1 MITAIIETENEE
13 VSLAHAL
20 AALVP
25 AATEGLIRDVIVI
38 DHGSEDGTREVADAA
53 GCTIIDAGGETDARR
68 AAVERARGDWLLF
81 TPASHVLRPEWQADA
96 MAFIDRALDRR
107 SGAEALGD
115 LPRRAVAVRPA
126 ELAHERDP
134 RWRHRPSGG
143 QDRVAGG
150 DAALYVAGF
159 RSFDRFRCSSRRG
172 MISTK
177 LHGGWR

>member
-1 MITAIIETENEE
+1 MITAIIETRNEE

-25 AATEGLIRDVIVI
+25 AATEGLIRDVIVV

-96 MAFIDRALDRR
+96 MAFIDRALTDGQAQKR
-107 SGAEALGD
+107 SAIFRGGRL
-115 LPRRAVAVRPA
+115 
-126 ELAHERDP
+126 
-134 RWRHRPSGG
+134 PSGPLSWLMSVIRG
-143 QDRVAGG
+143 GGTARLVAKTAWLAETPRSTLPAS
-150 DAALYVAGF
+150 AASTV
-159 RSFDRFRCSSRRG
+159 SDVRRG
-172 MISTK
+172 AA
-177 LHGGWR
+177 